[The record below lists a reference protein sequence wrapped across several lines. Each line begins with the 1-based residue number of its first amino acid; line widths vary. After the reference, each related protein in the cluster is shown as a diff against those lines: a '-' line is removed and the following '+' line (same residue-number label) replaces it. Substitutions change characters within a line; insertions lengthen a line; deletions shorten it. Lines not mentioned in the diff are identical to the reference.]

1 MRQAAIVL
9 LVLIVLLTG
18 LPLAMSMN
26 DMPPCPNCS
35 SVGSLTLFGM
45 CAAIIAL
52 ARFAVALLEAYIR
65 PTSVLM
71 RLLLLVR
78 PLEKPP
84 RGL

>member
-1 MRQAAIVL
+1 VKQAAIVL

-26 DMPPCPNCS
+26 DMPLCPDCS
-35 SVGSLTLFGM
+35 SAGALTLFGM

-52 ARFAVALLEAYIR
+52 AGFAVALLAAYIR